1 MKRLSINRVAGAG
14 FRQNRRQYRAL
25 TLGIFLSV
33 FLMLAT
39 LMTADGIYQSMK
51 RKTSRVL
58 GTPDAYL
65 PDAYVDDETLFGTH
79 LFKPEIG
86 HVLVSARVADTK
98 EYVGAY
104 DAQAEKMLQRKV
116 LEGRLPE
123 QAGEAAIEEMAAG
136 ALKAKLGEKLKL
148 SLLPL
153 GGEAEERTFTVV
165 GILQDQSGR
174 FKKEGYDSGG
184 VEAFPSVL
192 VSEQELPMKRG
203 RQAVHK
209 LMHYAPGV
217 GHGTALKYM
226 EQHFGVLMYGIG
238 ANGDIIGA
246 GDNVD
251 KGPTMLAVHAGLIG
265 GTLMISVGVG
275 VSGAMSSILMK
286 RTEEIAMLR
295 AVGATKRQIRRIF
308 GREAWL
314 IALITTPPALLAAC
328 GIFVLTGRLF
338 PEHFVFRP
346 NPPVLGAAVVFSG
359 VVLLVSAFF
368 PLLRASRTYPMGVM
382 RDTVLL
388 RRMKTQKSRTRFS
401 VPHLIAV
408 RQLLARPSGMVGLS
422 LLVSLLLVLTTVLAN
437 FFRYAADGVT
447 REQPA
452 YRISC
457 SNRARIENFI
467 LKAESTRMLSAG
479 DIEQMRALPLV
490 KRVEV
495 DAFDYVTLGL
505 DKETDYVRPFD
516 LDIIEKA
523 GYPVTSTDREKMK
536 VSAFFA
542 RPDTDESVIA
552 FRETFGIKGK
562 PLLCSVNIVS
572 DLNSL
577 GLPDVE
583 AVDRAAVDEGRAV
596 LLAVPDIYLTS
607 KMSSNGERSLEET
620 WDKPDNVIAVK
631 SNNGQFAVGE
641 RLNLMRLTVD
651 KSLPMPVEGGVHT
664 VEALK
669 EAYASANLK
678 RAQPVIGHLIKAAKH
693 GRMCLC
699 TTEKGWQAMGF
710 DLGSNTWLRI
720 YLTGTPTPAEEEEL
734 TRTLEGIAARSDSA
748 TVENAL
754 KSERESAATT
764 RQMMVVLAA
773 VCILLFCVSA
783 SMATGQATRRIV
795 AEQRLIGT
803 LRAVGADQRTIYRC
817 YLWPML
823 LNLLIGAC
831 SGLLISGTFLIVL
844 KEPWRSIA
852 ETLPFPIIYALLL
865 AACCMLLL
873 RLRIRETMNKSVVEN
888 IREL

>member
-14 FRQNRRQYRAL
+14 FRQNRGQHRAL

-33 FLMLAT
+33 FFMLAT
-39 LMTADGIYQSMK
+39 LMAADGVYQSMK

-58 GTPDAYL
+58 GTLDAYL
-65 PDAYVDDETLFGTH
+65 PDAYVDDETLLGTH

-104 DAQAEKMLQRKV
+104 DAQAEKMLQRKA

-123 QAGEAAIEEMAAG
+123 QAGEAAIEEMAADT
-136 ALKAKLGEKLKL
+136 LKAELGGKLKL

-192 VSEQELPMKRG
+192 ISEQEPPMKRG
-203 RQAVHK
+203 RQSVHK

-226 EQHFGVLMYGIG
+226 EQHFGEFMYGIG
-238 ANGDIIGA
+238 ANGDIIAA

-251 KGPTMLAVHAGLIG
+251 KGPTMLAVYAGLIG
-265 GTLMISVGVG
+265 GALMISVGVG
-275 VSGAMSSILMK
+275 ISGAMSSILMK

-314 IALITTPPALLAAC
+314 IALITAPPALLAAC
-328 GIFVLTGRLF
+328 GVFFLAGRLF

-346 NPPVLGAAVVFSG
+346 NPLVLGAAVVFSG

-408 RQLLARPSGMVGLS
+408 RQLFARPSGMVALS
-422 LLVSLLLVLTTVLAN
+422 LLISLLLVLTTVLAN
-437 FFRYAADGVT
+437 SFRYAADGAG

-457 SNRARIENFI
+457 SNRARIESFI
-467 LKAESTRMLSAG
+467 LKAESARMLSAG

-516 LDIIEKA
+516 LDAIEKA
-523 GYPVTSTDREKMK
+523 GYPVTSADRVR

-542 RPDTDESVIA
+542 QPDTDESVMA

-562 PLLCSVNIVS
+562 PLVCSVNIVS

-577 GLPDVE
+577 GLNDIE

-607 KMSSNGERSLEET
+607 KMSPNGERSLEET
-620 WDKPDNVIAVK
+620 LDKPENVIAVK

-641 RLNLMRLTVD
+641 RLNMMRLTDD
-651 KSLPMPVEGGVHT
+651 KSLPMPVEGGVRT
-664 VEALK
+664 VEALR
-669 EAYASANLK
+669 EAYSSANLK
-678 RAQPVIGHLIKAAKH
+678 RAQPVIGHLIKEAKH
-693 GRMCLC
+693 GGMCLC

-710 DLGSNTWLRI
+710 DLGSSTWLRI
-720 YLTGTPTPAEEEEL
+720 YLTRTPTQAEEEEL

-754 KSERESAATT
+754 KSGRESAATAK
-764 RQMMVVLAA
+764 RMMVALAS
-773 VCILLFCVSA
+773 VCLLLFCVSV
-783 SMATGQATRRIV
+783 SMATGQATRHIA
-795 AEQRLIGT
+795 AEQHLIGT
-803 LRAVGADQRTIYRC
+803 LRAVGADERTIYRC
-817 YLWPML
+817 YLWQML
-823 LNLLIGAC
+823 LALGIGISCGLLTSFILLIAL
-831 SGLLISGTFLIVL
+831 SEKWWNIV
-844 KEPWRSIA
+844 RI
-852 ETLPFPIIYALLL
+852 LPFPIIYALLL
-865 AACCMLLL
+865 AGCCMLLL
-873 RLRIRETMNKSVVEN
+873 RLRIRGTMNKSVVEN